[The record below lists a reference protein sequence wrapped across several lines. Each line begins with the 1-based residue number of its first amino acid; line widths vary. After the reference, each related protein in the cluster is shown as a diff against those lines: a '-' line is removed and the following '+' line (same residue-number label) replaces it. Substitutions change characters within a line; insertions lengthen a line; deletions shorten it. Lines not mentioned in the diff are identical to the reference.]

1 MFFNFFDTSYWPLPL
16 VPLYLLVSCTLLNV
30 FGTQISQFSSFY
42 PERDPFSPILSH
54 HIFSSHPHN
63 YTQLTLGW
71 NRKFLPCHTNLS
83 DRLSFPLALFVI
95 LVSMAP
101 FPFSFLFGLEF
112 PRDVSE
118 ICCFIVKLT
127 RTGEGLLA
135 GSLSESLWELAG
147 ESRKY
152 WIPLK
157 EVTILASQE
166 G

>member
-1 MFFNFFDTSYWPLPL
+1 M
-16 VPLYLLVSCTLLNV
+16 V
-30 FGTQISQFSSFY
+30 
-42 PERDPFSPILSH
+42 
-54 HIFSSHPHN
+54 
-63 YTQLTLGW
+63 
-71 NRKFLPCHTNLS
+71 
-83 DRLSFPLALFVI
+83 
-95 LVSMAP
+95 P
-101 FPFSFLFGLEF
+101 FPFSLFFGLEF

-118 ICCFIVKLT
+118 MCCFIVKLT

-147 ESRKY
+147 ESREH